1 MATAHRFISR
11 RRLLANALLTCVAV
25 VAAMAVAPAQ
35 AQSLAGKTIRII
47 VPYAPGG
54 TSDILARAL
63 SGEVS
68 KALGATVVVD
78 NKPGANGVL
87 GSDLV
92 AKSAPDGTTLLL
104 TDVSGLT
111 SAPALGAKLPFDPAK
126 DLAPITMITYSPHLL
141 VVNPSIAAKTLPEL
155 VAASKAKAGG
165 FSAATVGAGSAP
177 HLAGALFARLSGV
190 EWVFVPY
197 KGGGQALTDVVA
209 GHAQVMFNGMLATL
223 PMVKSNQLRVL
234 AVSSDKRWPTLP
246 DVPTVAESG
255 YPGFLTGSFQGLFTA
270 AKTPPEIITRLN
282 AEFGK
287 ALAAPEMRERLM
299 SQGAEPRPMP
309 VAQFTDFLKAD
320 GAKWAQLAKET
331 GIKID

>member
-1 MATAHRFISR
+1 MRLLIQSIATVAATALS
-11 RRLLANALLTCVAV
+11 LGAV
-25 VAAMAVAPAQ
+25 SAQ
-35 AQSLAGKTIRII
+35 TFTGKTIRII

-63 SGEVS
+63 SNKVGES
-68 KALGATVVVD
+68 LGATVVVD

-104 TDVSGLT
+104 TDIGGIT
-111 SAPALGAKLPFDPAK
+111 SAPALGAKLPFDPVK
-126 DLAPITMITYSPHLL
+126 DFAPITMIAYSPHLA
-141 VVNPSIAAKTLPEL
+141 VVNPALPAKTLAEL
-155 VAASKAKAGG
+155 VTASKAKAGG

-177 HLAGALFARLSGV
+177 HLAGALFAKRAGV

-197 KGGGQALTDVVA
+197 KGGAQALTDVVA

-234 AVSSDKRWPTLP
+234 AVSSEKRWPTLP

-255 YPGFLTGSFQGLFTA
+255 YPGFVTGSWQGLLA
-270 AKTPPEIITRLN
+270 SASTPADIVSKLN
-282 AEFGK
+282 AEFAK
-287 ALAAPEMRERLM
+287 ALAIPEIRERLM
-299 SQGAEPRPMP
+299 AQGAEPRPMVP
-309 VAQFTDFLKAD
+309 AQFAEFLRND
-320 GAKWAQLAKET
+320 TAKWAQLAKET
-331 GIKID
+331 GIKLE

>member
-1 MATAHRFISR
+1 MAAAHRFILR

-63 SGEVS
+63 SGEVG

-165 FSAATVGAGSAP
+165 FSAATVG
-177 HLAGALFARLSGV
+177 
-190 EWVFVPY
+190 

-255 YPGFLTGSFQGLFTA
+255 YPGFLTGSFQGLFAA

-309 VAQFTDFLKAD
+309 VAQFADFLKAD